1 MKKFTYEQV
10 RKMFEDAGCILI
22 STEYK
27 NSSEPLEYYCACDKT
42 IIETIKLN
50 SFIVGCRCPKCRDKR
65 IKETMITRYG
75 VIHLTQIPEKKA
87 QMVRGMKE
95 YVENKKHTIEDLQE
109 YFKETDCILLST
121 EYKDN
126 KQKLDVQFAC
136 GCIGKISFNQFHKGR
151 RCNKNECMTLKKKE
165 TSMELFGQDW
175 YVQTKECQQKM
186 KETCIKKYNVSHPMQ
201 DPIIHDKSHTKAH
214 SLKKYEFQS
223 GRTVNV
229 QGYEP
234 FALNDLLKIYNENDI
249 IIGAKYMPEIWYH
262 GEDGKYHRYF
272 PDIYIPKK
280 KLIIEVKS
288 TFTLNKHRQKVI
300 NTRKTCIYLGFRFQ
314 LRLYDEKG
322 NRLNWF
328 HCRNKYSKKS
338 YL

>member
-1 MKKFTYEQV
+1 M
-10 RKMFEDAGCILI
+10 A
-22 STEYK
+22 
-27 NSSEPLEYYCACDKT
+27 
-42 IIETIKLN
+42 
-50 SFIVGCRCPKCRDKR
+50 GCRCPKCREKR
-65 IKETMITRYG
+65 LKATMMERHG
-75 VIHLTQIPEKKA
+75 VTHISQIPEKKE
-87 QMVRGMKE
+87 QMVRGMME

-109 YFKETDCILLST
+109 YFEKEGCVLLST
-121 EYKDN
+121 EYTDN
-126 KQKLDVQFAC
+126 KAELDVKFKC
-136 GCIGKISFNQFHKGR
+136 GCIGTTTFNKFQQGC
-151 RCNKNECMTLKKKE
+151 RCGNNECMDIKKKE
-165 TSMELFGQDW
+165 TSMELFGKES
-175 YVQTKECQQKM
+175 YSQTEECKERH
-186 KETCIKKYNVSHPMQ
+186 KETCMERYGVPFVMQ
-201 DPIIHDKSHTKAH
+201 DPTIHDKSHKNAH
-214 SLKKYEFQS
+214 SLKKYEFPS
-223 GRTVNV
+223 GKIVNV

-234 FALNDLLKIYNENDI
+234 FALDHLLKIYNENDI

-328 HCRNKYSKKS
+328 HCRNKYSKNS